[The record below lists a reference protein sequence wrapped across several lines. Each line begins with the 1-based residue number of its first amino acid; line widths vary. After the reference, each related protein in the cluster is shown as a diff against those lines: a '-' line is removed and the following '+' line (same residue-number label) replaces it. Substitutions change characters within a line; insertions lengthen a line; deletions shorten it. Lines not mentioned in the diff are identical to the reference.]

1 MVSLCKIVACCRKF
15 GYFVRIHTLFTGVQ
29 EVGKFVFER
38 RKKNRE
44 YDLMADKQ
52 IKLVHQIE
60 PLLGT
65 KDKSALRKL
74 LSDQRSSNIAGV
86 VELVDNE
93 QRRSIFDVMDKPIS
107 AEVLEKVDEATRA
120 ELFELLKDEE
130 LSRIVSELDPDDAA
144 DILSELPEEER
155 AELLE
160 SIPPAE
166 SAEIKELMSYSEDSA
181 GGIMDPIVISVS
193 EDTTVGEAV
202 NKIRAAEIDEDFFSV
217 YVVNK
222 DGRFVGDVRI
232 RFLLTRPEGTR
243 IGDLVD
249 PDTIYVTVAMDQEE
263 VRNIFSKNDLIVA
276 PVLENDNKLVGRI
289 TADRIIEVAEEEAAE
304 DLYTMAGT
312 DADELD
318 KTSAF
323 HAARIRMTWLLPCL
337 IGTGVTT
344 LVLMFSRDKFGE
356 DTSIVY
362 TAALAFVPMIAAI
375 SGNAGLQTSAIVV
388 SGLATGHLVA
398 LRVSQVFTREVRIA
412 VLVALSC
419 GVIGGVACRFLL
431 YLKAPESTIKPI
443 QLVFAFGMAMFSAIM
458 VATTLGLFL
467 PFLFRRIGI
476 DPAISSGPLVTTA
489 NDSIS
494 VTIYMTLT
502 LLLVT

>member
-1 MVSLCKIVACCRKF
+1 
-15 GYFVRIHTLFTGVQ
+15 
-29 EVGKFVFER
+29 
-38 RKKNRE
+38 
-44 YDLMADKQ
+44 MADEQKQ
-52 IKLVHQIE
+52 LLHQIE
-60 PLLGT
+60 ALLESE
-65 KDKSALRKL
+65 DKSALREM
-74 LSDQRSSNIAGV
+74 LSDQRSSDIAEV

-93 QRRSIFDVMDKPIS
+93 HRRAIFDAMDEPMS

-120 ELFELLKDEE
+120 ELFELLEDEE
-130 LSRIVSELDPDDAA
+130 LSSIVSELDPDDAA
-144 DILSELPEEER
+144 DVLSELPEEER

-160 SIPPAE
+160 SIPLAE
-166 SAEIKELMSYSEDSA
+166 SAEIKELLSYSEDSA
-181 GGIMDPIVISVS
+181 GGIMDPAVISVS
-193 EDTTVGEAV
+193 EDATVTEAV
-202 NKIRAAEIDEDFFSV
+202 NKIRAAQIDEDFFSV

-222 DGRFVGDVRI
+222 AGGFVGDVRI

-249 PDTIYVTVAMDQEE
+249 PDTIYVSVDMDQEE

-276 PVLENDNKLVGRI
+276 PVLDNDDKLVGRI

-318 KTSAF
+318 TFSAF
-323 HAARIRMTWLLPCL
+323 RAARIRMTWLLPCL
-337 IGTGVTT
+337 IGTGVTA
-344 LVLMFSRDKFGE
+344 LVLMFFYEKFNNIEGL
-356 DTSIVY
+356 SVVY
-362 TAALAFVPMIAAI
+362 TAAFVFVPMIAAI

-419 GVIGGVACRFLL
+419 GVIGGMVCGFLI
-431 YLKAPESTIKPI
+431 YLKAPESTIKSV

-494 VTIYMTLT
+494 VAIYMTLT
-502 LLLVT
+502 LLLAT